1 MMLSTIA
8 HAVILLTQSIE
19 LSILAKAT
27 VMLTLGLAA
36 VRLAVRAPASVRHLL
51 LTATFAALIALPLA
65 AVIVPGVVI
74 QVPVANANGR
84 LATASA
90 ASLSER
96 PLTPATVSNQA
107 TEARSAGAIATLWL
121 SAIRWGW
128 LVGVAGLSLS
138 LGAAF
143 GRLRRLHRDG
153 LPWPEL
159 QVLVQSFARQA
170 GILRHVDV
178 LEHETIAAPLTC
190 GLWRPV
196 ILLPSDA
203 HTWNEADFRRAI
215 VHELEHVRRGDWFI
229 QAAARTVCACYWFH
243 PLVWMALRQMCLEA
257 ERACDDAVVRSE
269 ERTDYADQLVL
280 LARRLSAA
288 QAPAMLGMA
297 NRSDLSARVA
307 ALLDDRQRRGRAGAI
322 AATAAMLAA
331 SLVVMTIAPVRAIAR
346 PNVVIGAGMAEAG
359 SRGGDQ
365 SFGRAE
371 RRVRAIDR
379 ALYEAAESADL
390 AEIDQLLRAGANVN
404 VAITG
409 DGSPL
414 IAAARANRLVVV
426 GRLLDHGA
434 DPNMAVE
441 GDGNPLIAA
450 ARKGATAVAALLLDR
465 GAQVDLMV
473 PRDENALI
481 QASGSGHLDIVK
493 LLVARGRTYM
503 HVSRSSRH
511 ANGRRRSGGHRLAW
525 RARADTHKSLHSY
538 CQLALESKER
548 WPRA

>member
-1 MMLSTIA
+1 MMLSTITQT
-8 HAVILLTQSIE
+8 VIALTQSIE
-19 LSILAKAT
+19 LAIFAKAT
-27 VMLTLGLAA
+27 VVLTLGLAA
-36 VRLAVRAPASVRHLL
+36 VRLAARAPASVRHLL

-74 QVPVANANGR
+74 EVPVANANSR

-96 PLTPATVSNQA
+96 PLTPETVSNQA
-107 TEARSAGAIATLWL
+107 IEARSTGVIAMLWP
-121 SAIRWGW
+121 SAVRWGW
-128 LVGVAGLSLS
+128 LMGVAALCLS
-138 LGAAF
+138 LGVAF
-143 GRLRRLHRDG
+143 GRLRRVQRDG
-153 LPWPEL
+153 LPWPEV
-159 QVLVQSFARQA
+159 QGFVQSLARQA
-170 GILRHVDV
+170 GIRRHVEV
-178 LEHETIAAPLTC
+178 LEHESIAAPLTC

-203 HTWNEADFRRAI
+203 HRWSEADFRRAI
-215 VHELEHVRRGDWFI
+215 VHELEHVRRSDWFI
-229 QAAARTVCACYWFH
+229 QMAARTVCGCYWFH

-280 LARRLSAA
+280 LARRLSATH
-288 QAPAMLGMA
+288 APAMLGMA

-307 ALLDDRQRRGRAGAI
+307 ALLDDRQRRGRAGAT
-322 AATAAMLAA
+322 AATAAMLAV
-331 SLVVMTIAPVRAIAR
+331 SVVVITIAPVRAIAR
-346 PNVVIGAGMAEAG
+346 PELVIGAEIAEG
-359 SRGGDQ
+359 VSRGGDQ
-365 SFGRAE
+365 SVGRDD

-379 ALYEAAESADL
+379 ALYEAAESGDL
-390 AEIDQLLRAGANVN
+390 AEIDRLLQTGANVN

-414 IAAARANRLVVV
+414 IAAARANRLAVV

-434 DPNMAVE
+434 DPNMPVE

-450 ARKGATAVAALLLDR
+450 AREGATAVAALLLDR
-465 GAQVDLMV
+465 GALVDLMV

-493 LLVARGRTYM
+493 LLVARGADVNAR
-503 HVSRSSRH
+503 VRAESSRERTQDEWRTPLSMARRGRH
-511 ANGRRRSGGHRLAW
+511 AQVVAYLLSAG
-525 RARADTHKSLHSY
+525 AR
-538 CQLALESKER
+538 E
-548 WPRA
+548 

>member
-8 HAVILLTQSIE
+8 QTLILLSQSIE

-27 VMLTLGLAA
+27 VMLTLGLAVA
-36 VRLAVRAPASVRHLL
+36 RVAARAPASVRHLL
-51 LTATFAALIALPLA
+51 LTATFAALLALPLA
-65 AVIVPGVVI
+65 ALTVPSMII
-74 QVPVANANGR
+74 QVSVANADDRG
-84 LATASA
+84 AAASR
-90 ASLSER
+90 ASLSEP
-96 PLTPATVSNQA
+96 PLAPATVSVQA
-107 TEARSAGAIATLWL
+107 KGKKSAGVIATLWP
-121 SAIRWGW
+121 SAVRWGW
-128 LVGVAGLSLS
+128 LMGVAALCLS
-138 LGAAF
+138 LGVGF
-143 GRLRRLHRDG
+143 GRLRRLQRDG
-153 LPWPEL
+153 LPWPEV
-159 QVLVQSFARQA
+159 QGFVQSLARQA
-170 GILRHVDV
+170 GIRRHVDV
-178 LEHETIAAPLTC
+178 LEHESIAAPLTC
-190 GLWRPV
+190 GLWRPA

-203 HTWNEADFRRAI
+203 HQWNEADFRRAI

-229 QAAARTVCACYWFH
+229 QMAARTVCACYWFH
-243 PLVWMALRQMCLEA
+243 PLVWMALRQTCLEA

-280 LARRLSAA
+280 LARRLSATH
-288 QAPAMLGMA
+288 APAMLGMA

-346 PNVVIGAGMAEAG
+346 HELAIGAGIAEAA
-359 SRGGDQ
+359 SRSGGQ
-365 SFGRAE
+365 SFGRDD

-379 ALYEAAESADL
+379 ALYEAAESGDL
-390 AEIDQLLRAGANVN
+390 AEIDQLLQSGANVN
-404 VAITG
+404 VAISG

-414 IAAARANRLVVV
+414 IAAARANRLAVV

-434 DPNMAVE
+434 DPNMPVE

-481 QASGSGHLDIVK
+481 QASGSGHLDTVK
-493 LLVARGRTYM
+493 LLVARGANVHAR
-503 HVSRSSRH
+503 VQVQSSREPTQEEWRTPLSM
-511 ANGRRRSGGHRLAW
+511 ARQGGHAQVVAFLLSVG
-525 RARADTHKSLHSY
+525 AR
-538 CQLALESKER
+538 E
-548 WPRA
+548 

>member
-8 HAVILLTQSIE
+8 QTVILLSQSIE

-27 VMLTLGLAA
+27 VMLTLGLAVA
-36 VRLAVRAPASVRHLL
+36 RFAARAPASVRHLL

-65 AVIVPGVVI
+65 AVTVPSMVI
-74 QVPVANANGR
+74 QVSVANADGPIAAPS
-84 LATASA
+84 AT
-90 ASLSER
+90 SLSER
-96 PLTPATVSNQA
+96 PLAPATVSVQA
-107 TEARSAGAIATLWL
+107 QGTQRAGVNATLWP
-121 SAIRWGW
+121 SAVRWGW
-128 LVGVAGLSLS
+128 LMGVAALCLS
-138 LGAAF
+138 LGVAF
-143 GRLRRLHRDG
+143 GRLRRVQRDG
-153 LPWPEL
+153 LPWPE
-159 QVLVQSFARQA
+159 VQGFVESLARQA
-170 GILRHVDV
+170 GIRRHVDV
-178 LEHETIAAPLTC
+178 LEHESIAAPLTC

-203 HTWNEADFRRAI
+203 HRWNEADFRRAI

-229 QAAARTVCACYWFH
+229 QMAARTVCACYWFH
-243 PLVWMALRQMCLEA
+243 PLAWMALRQMCLEA

-280 LARRLSAA
+280 LARRLSATH
-288 QAPAMLGMA
+288 APAMLGMA

-307 ALLDDRQRRGRAGAI
+307 ALLDDRQRRGRAGAT

-331 SLVVMTIAPVRAIAR
+331 SLVVVTIAPVRAIAR
-346 PNVVIGAGMAEAG
+346 PNVVTGAGIAEAG

-365 SFGRAE
+365 SFGRDE

-379 ALYEAAESADL
+379 ALYEAAESGDL

-414 IAAARANRLVVV
+414 IAAARANRLAVV

-434 DPNMAVE
+434 DPNMPVE

-450 ARKGATAVAALLLDR
+450 AREGATAVAALLLDR
-465 GAQVDLMV
+465 GALVDLMV

-493 LLVARGRTYM
+493 LLMARGADVNAR
-503 HVSRSSRH
+503 VQVQSSRERTQEEWRTPLSM
-511 ANGRRRSGGHRLAW
+511 ARRGGHAQVVAFLLSAG
-525 RARADTHKSLHSY
+525 AR
-538 CQLALESKER
+538 E
-548 WPRA
+548 